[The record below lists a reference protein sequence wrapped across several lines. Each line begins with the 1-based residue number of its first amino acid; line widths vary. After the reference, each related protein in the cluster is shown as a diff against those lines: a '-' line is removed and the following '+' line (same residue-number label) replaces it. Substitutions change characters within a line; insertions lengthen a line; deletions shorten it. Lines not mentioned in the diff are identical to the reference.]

1 LFERLSFSIPVSQF
15 AVLKYSDKK
24 AIQFQNRLDKKNWA
38 NQKWVK
44 KILMDGS

>member
-1 LFERLSFSIPVSQF
+1 MPVSQF

-24 AIQFQNRLDKKNWA
+24 AIQFQNRLDKNWA